1 MLRTTFRHFSADGA
15 ILESDLIEATVEEW
29 AASDEAR
36 DPAWSVASPCRL
48 GLIRALRRSSLPGS
62 RNASPCCLRIAGE

>member
-1 MLRTTFRHFSADGA
+1 MLRSIFLDFSADGSM
-15 ILESDLIEATVEEW
+15 LESELIEVTEDEW

-48 GLIRALRRSSLPGS
+48 GLIRALRRSGLPGS
-62 RNASPCCLRIAGE
+62 RDTSPCLRVVGE